1 MGWGRNKGG
10 DGIGEGFRWEEV
22 EIKVGMGWDGGRVG
36 WGWGRDSDGM
46 G

>member
-22 EIKVGMGWDGGRVG
+22 EIKVGMGWG
-36 WGWGRDSDGM
+36 
-46 G
+46 